1 MTMVGLILLMACANS
16 VNLLLARA
24 EARRGEMAVRLSLGA
39 GRFRVMRQLLTES
52 ILLALC
58 SAGLGI
64 LLASLGIRGLT
75 WLLANGR
82 EGFTLRAQLDW
93 QGLTFTLLVARGASA
108 LLPLAPELHDTQIEN
123 KPPPQ

>member
-1 MTMVGLILLMACANS
+1 MTMVGLILLIACANIA
-16 VNLLLARA
+16 NLLLARA
-24 EARRGEMAVRLSLGA
+24 EARRREMAVRLSLGA

-52 ILLALC
+52 ILLSLC

-82 EGFTLRAQLDW
+82 EAFTLRAQLDW
-93 QGLTFTLLVARGASA
+93 QVLPFTLLLA
-108 LLPLAPELHDTQIEN
+108 LSHTALFV
-123 KPPPQ
+123 